1 MVYLMWRWR
10 SWTLWSN
17 RCGLIGKLQLTLYV
31 QVVKPF
37 PHTACSARAG
47 RFFFNLGKTSH
58 HWNSR
63 QLGGSCVTHIDRT
76 SYVISGLLELTLTKI
91 TVAGLKWLRWSQK
104 VLHPTLLESWLWSL
118 DLGLFW
124 VRVRS
129 LFERMF
135 AGSIKC
141 FDGRPSNFP
150 DLSCFILN
158 LIILLSELKVRSEDV
173 LGTYWPTGLSFVRNL
188 NLWNVFQTLSN
199 FWCKRFIVDWNEL
212 IWLSGVSLTNR
223 FKHAPSSW

>member
-1 MVYLMWRWR
+1 MRRQW
-10 SWTLWSN
+10 SWTLCSK

-47 RFFFNLGKTSH
+47 CFFFNLGKTSH

-63 QLGGSCVTHIDRT
+63 QLGWSCETYTDWT
-76 SYVISGLLELTLTKI
+76 PYVISGLLELALTK
-91 TVAGLKWLRWSQK
+91 VSVVSLKWLRRSQK
-104 VLHPTLLESWLWSL
+104 VLHPTLLESLLWRL
-118 DLGLFW
+118 DLRLFW

-173 LGTYWPTGLSFVRNL
+173 LGTYWPTGPSFERNL
-188 NLWNVFQTLSN
+188 SLWNVFQTLSN

>member
-1 MVYLMWRWR
+1 MVYWMWRWR

-63 QLGGSCVTHIDRT
+63 QLGGSCVTHTDWT
-76 SYVISGLLELTLTKI
+76 PYVISGLLELALTK
-91 TVAGLKWLRWSQK
+91 VSVVSLEWLRRSHK
-104 VLHPTLLESWLWSL
+104 ILHPTLLESLLWRL
-118 DLGLFW
+118 DLRLFW
-124 VRVRS
+124 VRVRC

-135 AGSIKC
+135 AWLIKC

-150 DLSCFILN
+150 DLSCIIPN
-158 LIILLSELKVRSEDV
+158 LIILFSELKVRSEDI
-173 LGTYWPTGLSFVRNL
+173 LGT
-188 NLWNVFQTLSN
+188 
-199 FWCKRFIVDWNEL
+199 
-212 IWLSGVSLTNR
+212 
-223 FKHAPSSW
+223 